1 MLPKG
6 LKCKTIGLNNRMVFY
21 LLKMKTEGKKESRKE
36 LKELLER
43 ETLFLEITRRLYGQ
57 VQNVFARPESLE
69 KLAEKLKACETD
81 IVKRYFFPVDKTI
94 DAFTDKPSL
103 AREELIKTSEE
114 ERRQL
119 LIFIDMLDNELK
131 NKEKELEEAKEELK
145 KFREMLRL

>member
-1 MLPKG
+1 
-6 LKCKTIGLNNRMVFY
+6 
-21 LLKMKTEGKKESRKE
+21 MKAEEKKERRKE

-43 ETLFLEITRRLYGQ
+43 ETLFLDITRRLYEQ
-57 VQNVFARPESLE
+57 VQHVFARPESIE
-69 KLAEKLKACETD
+69 KLAERLKACETD

-119 LIFIDMLDNELK
+119 LIIIDILDNELK
-131 NKEKELEEAKEELK
+131 DKETELEVAKEELK
-145 KFREMLRL
+145 KFREMLQ